1 MPSLAWRN
9 TLQDRVRLA
18 LTLTGIVFALV
29 LVAIQLGLFLGFT
42 RTTTNI
48 IDHSGVDLWVC
59 GKGTP
64 YFDVGSILP
73 ERRVYQLRE
82 IPGVQSTEKL
92 IVRFSTWKRPDGGE
106 ETIEIVGFNTATGTG
121 APWDV
126 AEGSLADLDQRDAV
140 MPDESYRDKLGVSRI
155 GQVVEI
161 QGRRARIVGFTRGI
175 RSFTTAPFV
184 FASFQHALDYA
195 PLKESETIY
204 ILVRAAPGVDPVR
217 LRDRIARSIPGVD
230 VYTTFDFSLK
240 TRRYWMF
247 TTGAGIALLM
257 AAVMGFAVG
266 MAVVGQTLYASTL
279 DRLREFGTLKAIGAS
294 NTYVCLLVGK
304 QAAIL
309 ALGGYLLS
317 LLVSSIVVRL
327 AQQSGAPIVLPWQ
340 LDLLLLVLAFVMS
353 LGGSIFSIR
362 KAMAVDPS
370 VVMKL

>member
-18 LTLTGIVFALV
+18 VTLTGIVFALV
-29 LVAIQLGLFLGFT
+29 LVAIQLGLFVGFT
-42 RTTTNI
+42 QTTTNI

-59 GKGTP
+59 AKGTP

-82 IPGVQSTEKL
+82 VPGVRSAEKL
-92 IVRFSTWKRPDGGE
+92 IVRFTTWKRPDGGE
-106 ETIEIVGFNTATGTG
+106 ETIEIVGFNTATRTG

-126 AEGSLADLDQRDAV
+126 AEGSLADLDQRDAI
-140 MPDESYRDKLGVSRI
+140 MPDESYREKLGVSRI
-155 GQVVEI
+155 GEVVEI
-161 QGRRARIVGFTRGI
+161 QGRRARVVGFTRGV

-184 FASFQHALDYA
+184 FSSFQHALDYA
-195 PLKESETIY
+195 PLNESETIY
-204 ILVRAAPGVDPVR
+204 ILVRAAPGVDPAE
-217 LRDRIARSIPGVD
+217 LRDRIARAVPGID

-247 TTGAGIALLM
+247 TTGAGIALLI

-266 MAVVGQTLYASTL
+266 VAVVGQTLYASTL

-294 NTYVCLLVGK
+294 NTFVCLLVAK

-309 ALGGYLLS
+309 ALAGYLLAIMVS
-317 LLVSSIVVRL
+317 TLLVRL
-327 AQQSGAPIVLPWQ
+327 AQQNGAPIVLPWQ
-340 LDLLLLVLAFVMS
+340 LGLLLLVLAFVMS